1 MKYILAVFLMLI
13 SPLASA
19 NAYIEWIIAGMG
31 RTTVETVVCTSR
43 QSCELLAEVREDE
56 LVKAGATIIDITY
69 DN

>member
-1 MKYILAVFLMLI
+1 MRYILAIALISI

-31 RTTVETVVCTSR
+31 STTVETVVCTSR
-43 QSCELLAEVREDE
+43 QSCELLADVRKDE
-56 LVKAGATIIDITY
+56 LIKAGATIIGITY